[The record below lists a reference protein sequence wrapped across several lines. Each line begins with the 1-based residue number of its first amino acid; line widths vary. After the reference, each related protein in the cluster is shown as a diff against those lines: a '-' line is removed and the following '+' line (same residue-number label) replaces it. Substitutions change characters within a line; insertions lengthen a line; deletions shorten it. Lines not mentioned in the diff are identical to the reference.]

1 MALRV
6 LAAWLVHGYTAS
18 GAVMALLAAQDIFQY
33 RYREAFLWLALQIV
47 VDATDGALARMV
59 NVARVLPGIRGAH
72 LDDLV
77 DYLTY
82 VFVPALFVW
91 RSLIVSSSWSLVVCS
106 AMLVSSAYG
115 FSRSDA
121 KTDDHFF
128 TGFPS
133 YWNIVCLYLLLGGGT
148 QTLNGIVLLALAALV
163 FVPIRYIYPSR
174 TGPFRGL
181 TLTLGSVWAALVLLM
196 IWRMP
201 FGPRWWYWTSLVFPA
216 YYVGLSLWLQ
226 WRRRQ
231 AAVT

>member
-1 MALRV
+1 MAPRV

-33 RYREAFLWLALQIV
+33 RYREAFLWLALQII
-47 VDATDGALARMV
+47 VDATDGALARV
-59 NVARVLPGIRGAH
+59 VGVTRVLPGIRGAH

-91 RSLIVSSSWSLVVCS
+91 RSLIVPSSWSLTVCS
-106 AMLVSSAYG
+106 VMLVSSAYG
-115 FSRSDA
+115 FSRVDA

-148 QTLNGIVLLALAALV
+148 QAFNGTVLLVLAALV
-163 FVPIRYIYPSR
+163 FVPIRYIYPTR
-174 TGPFRGL
+174 TAPLRGL
-181 TLTLGSVWAALVLLM
+181 TLALGSVWAALVLLM

-201 FGPRWWYWTSLVFPA
+201 VRPRWSYWVSLVFPT
-216 YYVGLSLWLQ
+216 YYVGLSLVLE
-226 WRRRQ
+226 WRRRTG
-231 AAVT
+231 AVA